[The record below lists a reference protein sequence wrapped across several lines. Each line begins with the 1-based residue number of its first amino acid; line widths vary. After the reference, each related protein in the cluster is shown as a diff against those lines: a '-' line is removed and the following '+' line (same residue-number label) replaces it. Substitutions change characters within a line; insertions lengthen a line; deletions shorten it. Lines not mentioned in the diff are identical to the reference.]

1 MIDPPRRTDNRA
13 TKQNNASVTVCA
25 GPVELAKAAA
35 DIVVKSAEQAIGNSG
50 RFTLALSG
58 GSTPRALYTL
68 LGTKKYR
75 EQINWA
81 AVHLFWSDERC
92 VLPTEKES
100 NFRLV
105 NETLL
110 NPPGVPPLNIPKENI
125 HHIQAALNE
134 AGAKAY
140 NDELEEFFDV
150 TGLSVGGG
158 QEKDRTPAFDLLLLG
173 LGPDGH
179 IASIFP
185 ESHLFDHHTLLAQ
198 LVYAEHLEQWR
209 VSLTPKMIRG
219 ARKNLL
225 LVSGKE
231 KAQMLRK
238 LFTEKTGKETGIEN
252 GKDAKEIPARMLLE
266 EGVNTEWLVDSAA
279 YSLIGE
285 QK

>member
-1 MIDPPRRTDNRA
+1 VTDPPTTTDNRA
-13 TKQNNASVTVCA
+13 TETEQKTASVTVCA
-25 GPVELAKAAA
+25 DSAALAKAAA
-35 DIVVKSAEQAIGNSG
+35 NIVVENAEQAISNSG

-68 LGTKKYR
+68 LSTKKYR
-75 EQINWA
+75 ERIDWT

-92 VLPTEKES
+92 VLPTDKES
-100 NFRLV
+100 NFRMV

-110 NPPGVPPLNIPKENI
+110 NPPDSPPLNIPKENV
-125 HHIQAALNE
+125 HRIQAELNE
-134 AGAKAY
+134 AGAVAY
-140 NDELEEFFDV
+140 NDELREFFDV
-150 TGLSVGGG
+150 TGLSREVG
-158 QEKDRTPAFDLLLLG
+158 QEKEKSPAFDLLLLG

-185 ESHLFDHHTLLAQ
+185 ESHLFDHHKNLAQ
-198 LVYAEHLEQWR
+198 LVYAEHLDSWR

-219 ARKNLL
+219 AKKNLL

-231 KAQMLRK
+231 KALMLHR
-238 LFTEKTGKETGIEN
+238 LLIKESGNES

-279 YSLIGE
+279 YSLIGK
-285 QK
+285 QD